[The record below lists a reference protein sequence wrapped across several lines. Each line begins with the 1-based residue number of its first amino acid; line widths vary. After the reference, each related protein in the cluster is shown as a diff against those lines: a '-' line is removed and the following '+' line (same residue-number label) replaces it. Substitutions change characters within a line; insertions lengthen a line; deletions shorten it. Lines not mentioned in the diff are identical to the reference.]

1 MSSFTYSNIGSI
13 NLMTEAEAESFIH
26 RAFLSE
32 EDGAPVEHGMLID
45 STQFLTLGGISY
57 MQVAATAV
65 NQAAN
70 ASMEIGSIFDVAT
83 AQSVAYG
90 KHLDKV
96 MKNLNE
102 ESLITENL
110 VFSGAYLKS
119 REQLQI
125 NSELM
130 TDKNGRQYY
139 EVLRRFQFVYS
150 NTNSPWY
157 SHESKNEV
165 KRRFRLYTKG
175 GKFYTLKRGNIN
187 PVKLGD
193 PSVFDGA
200 ISYIRAN
207 GFVEGYLKTINSEEV
222 SSKAVEVAD
231 NQQLV
236 FLTVMQVLKP
246 QLEAA
251 YTASIE
257 A

>member
-1 MSSFTYSNIGSI
+1 
-13 NLMTEAEAESFIH
+13 MTEAEAESFIH

-187 PVKLGD
+187 PVSWVTRRCLMVLSAT
-193 PSVFDGA
+193 SVRTD
-200 ISYIRAN
+200 SLRATSRQSTLRK
-207 GFVEGYLKTINSEEV
+207 FLPRQLRLQTT
-222 SSKAVEVAD
+222 SS
-231 NQQLV
+231 
-236 FLTVMQVLKP
+236 
-246 QLEAA
+246 
-251 YTASIE
+251 SSS
-257 A
+257 